1 MRNFKI
7 NKDKSSTFCQL
18 SLGTPKF
25 EIYAERDSETRQNPE
40 RQGLPLNKR
49 YINFQNVDVYTFI
62 LIIFVFVVLLIFY
75 VCGMASSSS
84 SEPISNQ
91 PSMPVSTQIK
101 VSVGNLKTSSE
112 SSSNMAAHSES
123 VSKRISTLN
132 PVLGT
137 AVGSDAFVK
146 NLQYQRKFE
155 ELPAM
160 ELHSG
165 EELRDDD
172 DFGQPIRVR
181 KPEGLGMNVPN
192 ESTSFKDKETVLSEI
207 GSKFSEI
214 EVIDVSAQET
224 ITMNLDIFLDKYFG
238 LVTSSTP
245 LNCLSL
251 EVTNTRMGDRVQSPR
266 FVRNLEWKK
275 KSSSSTDVRKY
286 FILSMEN
293 SYTDFHVDFGGS
305 SVWYHVVKGAKT
317 FYFVA
322 PTTKN
327 LSLFERW
334 QRLQNQREI
343 FFGDMV
349 DKCYKLVLEQSETVI
364 IPTGWIH
371 GVLTTTKSVV
381 YGGNFL
387 NSLNIPLQIK

>member
-1 MRNFKI
+1 MRN
-7 NKDKSSTFCQL
+7 
-18 SLGTPKF
+18 
-25 EIYAERDSETRQNPE
+25 
-40 RQGLPLNKR
+40 
-49 YINFQNVDVYTFI
+49 DVRANNMTT
-62 LIIFVFVVLLIFY
+62 V
-75 VCGMASSSS
+75 
-84 SEPISNQ
+84 
-91 PSMPVSTQIK
+91 T
-101 VSVGNLKTSSE
+101 E
-112 SSSNMAAHSES
+112 SSSKMAAHSES
-123 VSKRISTLN
+123 ITRRISTLN

-137 AVGSDAFVK
+137 AVGSDTFLHELK
-146 NLQYQRKFE
+146 YQQTFE

-172 DFGQPIRVR
+172 DFGQPIRIR
-181 KPEGLGMNVPN
+181 NPEGLGMNMPD

-207 GSKFSEI
+207 GSSFSEI

-224 ITMNLDIFLDKYFG
+224 ITMPLDTFLDKYFG
-238 LVTSSTP
+238 LVPSSTP

-251 EVTNTRMGDRVQSPR
+251 EVASTRMGARVQSPR
-266 FVRNLEWKK
+266 FVRSLEWKK
-275 KSSSSTDVRKY
+275 KLDEKSSSPAGVRKY

-322 PTTKN
+322 PTAKN

-349 DKCYKLVLEQSETVI
+349 DKCYKLELGQKETVI

-371 GVLTTTKSVV
+371 GVLTTTRSVV
-381 YGGNFL
+381 FGGNFL

>member
-1 MRNFKI
+1 
-7 NKDKSSTFCQL
+7 
-18 SLGTPKF
+18 
-25 EIYAERDSETRQNPE
+25 
-40 RQGLPLNKR
+40 
-49 YINFQNVDVYTFI
+49 
-62 LIIFVFVVLLIFY
+62 
-75 VCGMASSSS
+75 MASS
-84 SEPISNQ
+84 PATITNQ
-91 PSMPVSTQIK
+91 PSPQSPVCANNMTT
-101 VSVGNLKTSSE
+101 VTE
-112 SSSNMAAHSES
+112 SSSKMAAHSES
-123 VSKRISTLN
+123 ITRRISTLN

-137 AVGSDAFVK
+137 AVGSDTFLHELK
-146 NLQYQRKFE
+146 YQQTFE

-172 DFGQPIRVR
+172 DFGQPIRIR
-181 KPEGLGMNVPN
+181 NPEGLGMNMPD

-207 GSKFSEI
+207 GSSFSEI

-224 ITMNLDIFLDKYFG
+224 ITMPLDTFLDKYFG
-238 LVTSSTP
+238 LVPSSTP

-251 EVTNTRMGDRVQSPR
+251 EVASTRMGARVQSPR
-266 FVRNLEWKK
+266 FVRSLEWKK
-275 KSSSSTDVRKY
+275 KLDEKSSSPAGVRKY

-322 PTTKN
+322 PTAKN

-349 DKCYKLVLEQSETVI
+349 DKCYKLELGQKETVI

-371 GVLTTTKSVV
+371 GVLTTTRSVV
-381 YGGNFL
+381 FGGNFL

>member
-1 MRNFKI
+1 
-7 NKDKSSTFCQL
+7 
-18 SLGTPKF
+18 
-25 EIYAERDSETRQNPE
+25 
-40 RQGLPLNKR
+40 
-49 YINFQNVDVYTFI
+49 
-62 LIIFVFVVLLIFY
+62 
-75 VCGMASSSS
+75 MASS
-84 SEPISNQ
+84 PPTISNQ
-91 PSMPVSTQIK
+91 PSPQST
-101 VSVGNLKTSSE
+101 VGAGNSTTSTE
-112 SSSNMAAHSES
+112 SSSKMAAPSEL
-123 VSKRISTLN
+123 VSRRISTLN

-137 AVGSDAFVK
+137 AVGSETFLQK
-146 NLQYQRKFE
+146 LQYERTFE

-165 EELRDDD
+165 DELRDDD
-172 DFGQPIRVR
+172 DFGQPIRIR
-181 KPEGLGMNVPN
+181 SPEGLDMSVPN
-192 ESTSFKDKETVLSEI
+192 ESTSFKNKETVLSEI
-207 GSKFSEI
+207 GSNFSEI

-224 ITMNLDIFLDKYFG
+224 ITMPLDTFLDNYFG
-238 LVTSSTP
+238 LVPSSTP

-251 EVTNTRMGDRVQSPR
+251 EVTNTRMGARLQSPR
-266 FVRNLEWKK
+266 FVRSLEWKK
-275 KSSSSTDVRKY
+275 KLDEKSSSGVRKY

-349 DKCYKLVLEQSETVI
+349 DKCYKLELEQSETVI

-371 GVLTTTKSVV
+371 GVLTTTRSVV